1 MLFEILELFKEMLFT
16 MGSSA
21 VGTGGKI
28 VSLFL
33 KIIDVIRT
41 GLPTASPVEIFLT
54 VIFFGLI
61 VMIVLNT
68 VMGSIRTL
76 FMIGVIVIGM
86 LLFLSILTGGLF

>member
-41 GLPTASPVEIFLT
+41 GLPTASRWKYF
-54 VIFFGLI
+54 
-61 VMIVLNT
+61 
-68 VMGSIRTL
+68 
-76 FMIGVIVIGM
+76 
-86 LLFLSILTGGLF
+86 